1 MLAIVVWQMIL
12 CYKRSRDSRRDDNS
26 NNSARYESRSSR
38 PSATARSGFAT
49 GARSG
54 GTTIGSPAAIE
65 MGATEPVVGIPVWI
79 NTDGVMNGLAGGSP
93 GPLSPSTM
101 GAGGA
106 GREGGEPAGGDDGHE
121 DGEDGPPRPP
131 ANRAA
136 ECAPNGDSL

>member
-1 MLAIVVWQMIL
+1 MIL

-26 NNSARYESRSSR
+26 NNSARYVSR
-38 PSATARSGFAT
+38 PSATARSGFAS

-54 GTTIGSPAAIE
+54 PTIGSPAAIE

-101 GAGGA
+101 GVGGA
-106 GREGGEPAGGDDGHE
+106 GREGGEPAGGDGHE
-121 DGEDGPPRPP
+121 DGEEGEPRPP